1 MDGKTWHFSDTFPVH
16 DGVSGSLISNE
27 ISSQIVS
34 FMMFLSS
41 ASAASEAF
49 LITYVPSK
57 LDIIGLKF
65 VKKLVFMSLTFS
77 NLLFHVSEA
86 ALLWLSGCIASLL
99 INCSKAS
106 FSSSDGVHGDCLFS
120 NSGRM

>member
-49 LITYVPSK
+49 LITYYR
-57 LDIIGLKF
+57 
-65 VKKLVFMSLTFS
+65 MM
-77 NLLFHVSEA
+77 
-86 ALLWLSGCIASLL
+86 LLWKRLR
-99 INCSKAS
+99 
-106 FSSSDGVHGDCLFS
+106 LFRPTFTTRPS
-120 NSGRM
+120 TAAVFQTMVIPQR